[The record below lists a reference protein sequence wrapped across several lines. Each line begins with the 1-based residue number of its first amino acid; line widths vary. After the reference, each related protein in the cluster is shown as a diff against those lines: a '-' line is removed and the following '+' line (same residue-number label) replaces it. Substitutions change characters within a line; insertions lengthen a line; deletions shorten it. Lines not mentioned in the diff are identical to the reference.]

1 MLMTWEEYYEKINDW
16 AVSTAVSKISSL
28 EDMGAPDE
36 IVDALNIIAFED
48 EKGATRLL
56 NRAVQ
61 NGVKFSGE
69 NLAEIV
75 DLCAEESFKKALYQS
90 ADGFTSQDLE
100 ELYGCIDDELII
112 DIAKRYQIPAPADIV
127 GEYEEQ
133 LCPDVTTP
141 ITWSRF
147 YDAFYDWNTEY
158 AIARSRA
165 ISDFGNEDEVLE
177 VVQELFWNDEYE
189 ASQFISRALDAG
201 VRFTDENLVE
211 ISGLCNE
218 DTVKQAVFLS
228 CLLLTE
234 ESLEELYGNVSDDI
248 IIEVAKQQ
256 NIRLPE
262 DLREEE
268 EEAADVA
275 DLKWEIRSAIE
286 SADYALQCLHQA
298 QAAMNNSSN
307 VSIIDMMS
315 KGFFTSMWKYSSLSE
330 ADMELQNAQNALQM
344 LNIELRNLSNNKSVQ
359 LKYGKLASVIDMW
372 FDSEFMDGLV
382 HLQINKAQKR
392 IRKAI
397 TQVETIKREL
407 QRL

>member
-1 MLMTWEEYYEKINDW
+1 MKGSVCMTWEEYYDKINDW
-16 AVSTAVSKISSL
+16 AASTAVSKISSL

-61 NGVKFSGE
+61 KGVKFSGE

-100 ELYGCIDDELII
+100 ELYGCVDDELII
-112 DIAKRYQIPAPADIV
+112 DVAKRYQIPAPSDIA

-177 VVQELFWNDEYE
+177 VVQE
-189 ASQFISRALDAG
+189 
-201 VRFTDENLVE
+201 
-211 ISGLCNE
+211 
-218 DTVKQAVFLS
+218 
-228 CLLLTE
+228 
-234 ESLEELYGNVSDDI
+234 
-248 IIEVAKQQ
+248 
-256 NIRLPE
+256 
-262 DLREEE
+262 
-268 EEAADVA
+268 
-275 DLKWEIRSAIE
+275 
-286 SADYALQCLHQA
+286 
-298 QAAMNNSSN
+298 
-307 VSIIDMMS
+307 
-315 KGFFTSMWKYSSLSE
+315 
-330 ADMELQNAQNALQM
+330 
-344 LNIELRNLSNNKSVQ
+344 
-359 LKYGKLASVIDMW
+359 
-372 FDSEFMDGLV
+372 
-382 HLQINKAQKR
+382 
-392 IRKAI
+392 
-397 TQVETIKREL
+397 
-407 QRL
+407 